1 MSLLAFYV
9 ACCDQCEAD
18 TGDSRPTIEEAID
31 YALRGGWVHR
41 DEGLF
46 CEECNDDL
54 FGEDDDES

>member
-9 ACCDQCEAD
+9 ACCDQCEMD
-18 TGDSRPTIEEAID
+18 TGDSRPNVEEAID
-31 YALRGGWVHR
+31 YAIRGGWVHR

-54 FGEDDDES
+54 FGEESDES